1 MDKSFFWYINLINLV
16 AIALTFVQL
25 FLPIFLRVDLHYD
38 MNRRK
43 FAFAVYLFKII
54 RVLSGYIATYT
65 GGIAIHL
72 STKKAIVIPY
82 RQLSSERKRI
92 SLMRIFRLQSL
103 TLTTETGAEYLL
115 GVALAHTFF
124 RIYFFAQ
131 GGKKENLENNF
142 WLTDGDILRISA
154 SIVLR
159 FQLYDVLVKLF
170 QYIKEKMKIL
180 WQKKM
185 KKSTV

>member
-1 MDKSFFWYINLINLV
+1 MDKSFFWYISLINLFV
-16 AIALTFVQL
+16 FAFTFVQL
-25 FLPIFLRVDLHYD
+25 FLPIFLRVDIHYD

-43 FAFAVYLFKII
+43 FAFSVYLFKIL

-72 STKKAIVIPY
+72 SDKKAIVIPY
-82 RQLSSERKRI
+82 KQLSSERKRI
-92 SLMRIFRLQSL
+92 SLMRIFRLQAL

-124 RIYFFAQ
+124 RIYFFAK
-131 GGKKENLENNF
+131 GGKKENIENHF
-142 WLTDGDILRISA
+142 WLTDGDILRVSA
-154 SIVLR
+154 SVVLR
-159 FQLYDVLVKLF
+159 FQLYTVLLKLF
-170 QYIKEKMKIL
+170 QFIKEKMKIL